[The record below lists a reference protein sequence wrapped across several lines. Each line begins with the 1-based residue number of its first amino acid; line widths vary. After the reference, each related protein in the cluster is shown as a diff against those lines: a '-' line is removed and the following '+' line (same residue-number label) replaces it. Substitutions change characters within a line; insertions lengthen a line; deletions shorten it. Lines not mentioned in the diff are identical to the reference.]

1 MSMEKQPNQKERVL
15 TWDEVMMAVELLAKK
30 LPVDKYRYLWGLPR
44 NGLILAGLLAHQ
56 RPDLKILTSSP
67 LTPGAKMFNVPVY
80 VSKFVTYAGCLPLI
94 IDDIHDS
101 GEAARE
107 WILEGFPFA
116 TLFWRKKDP
125 QNSPTYFIETVEDE
139 SWLRFPWEK

>member
-15 TWDEVMMAVELLAKK
+15 TWDGVMVAVELLAEK

-44 NGLILAGLLAHQ
+44 NGMILAGLLAHQ
-56 RPDLKILTSSP
+56 RPDLKILFSIPQVFTR
-67 LTPGAKMFNVPVY
+67 TPE
-80 VSKFVTYAGCLPLI
+80 TLI

-101 GEAARE
+101 GKAAHI
-107 WILEGFPFA
+107 WIRKGFSFA

-125 QNSPTYFIETVEDE
+125 QDSPTYFIETVEDE